1 MKRSTAKN
9 TTSANDGEMHERVLA
24 AAFDLF
30 TENGYAG
37 TSTLKIATRAKV
49 SKRDLYSM
57 FDSKQ
62 AMLVACIQ
70 KEGPRGQLP
79 PEMPLPRNQKE
90 LTLILTAFATDFLT
104 QLAHP
109 SVIAMFRLAIAEASR
124 SPEVAQ
130 ALEARRAAVRVSMS
144 EFLGRIQSAHL
155 LAKSD
160 PARMANQYITLLWG
174 GMMMGLLL
182 GVRAKASPAEIRDCA
197 FEATEAFLRIHG
209 RRHS

>member
-9 TTSANDGEMHERVLA
+9 TSSDGDGEMHERVLA

-57 FDSKQ
+57 FESKQ

-79 PEMPLPRNQKE
+79 PETPLPRNRKE
-90 LTLILTAFATDFLT
+90 LTSILSAFATGFLT
-104 QLAHP
+104 QLTHP
-109 SVIAMFRLAIAEASR
+109 SVIAMFRLAIAEAGR
-124 SPEVAQ
+124 SPEVGQ
-130 ALEARRAAVRVSMS
+130 ALEHRRAAVRVSMS

-155 LAKSD
+155 LAKGD
-160 PARMANQYITLLWG
+160 PMRLANQYIALLWG

-182 GVRAKASPAEIRDCA
+182 GVRTKPSAAEIKDCA
-197 FEATEAFLRIHG
+197 LEATEAFLRIHG
-209 RRHS
+209 RQHS